1 MLKTE
6 MVGMKFI
13 PGAIEMLSHMKD
25 GDELQLIREPVT
37 ALTAH
42 DDGNAVALYY
52 AGRHIGYVPRA
63 FNWNIA
69 PMMDRGTLLKC
80 KILLLTWSNDGYSY
94 CEILI
99 ERQNDD

>member
-13 PGAIEMLSHMKD
+13 PGAIEILSRLR
-25 GDELQLIREPVT
+25 GGEELQLIRET
-37 ALTAH
+37 DNEA
-42 DDGNAVALYY
+42 DQNAVALHYD
-52 AGRHIGYVPRA
+52 GMMLGYVPRA
-63 FNWNIA
+63 VNWNVA

-80 KILLLTWSNDGYSY
+80 KIHSLTWGKDGRPY

-99 ERQNDD
+99 ERQNDDD